1 MPVGSSIISM
11 GCIYAKI
18 QGSWEMAIAWGSFG
32 KCIARSTGL
41 CIRERRVTAAKIRSI
56 DCSFQLG
63 AEDKARKL
71 L

>member
-1 MPVGSSIISM
+1 
-11 GCIYAKI
+11 
-18 QGSWEMAIAWGSFG
+18 MAVAWGSFG

-56 DCSFQLG
+56 DCSFLLG